1 MSSVVVYVPGA
12 CSLCNGCTVTAV
24 KGRAMVSKYGPK
36 GIGVWVSL
44 VKSKSRQRGVYC
56 VRGAASSV
64 SL

>member
-1 MSSVVVYVPGA
+1 MNVPGA

-24 KGRAMVSKYGPK
+24 EGRTMVSKYGPK

-44 VKSKSRQRGVYC
+44 VKFESRQSGVYC